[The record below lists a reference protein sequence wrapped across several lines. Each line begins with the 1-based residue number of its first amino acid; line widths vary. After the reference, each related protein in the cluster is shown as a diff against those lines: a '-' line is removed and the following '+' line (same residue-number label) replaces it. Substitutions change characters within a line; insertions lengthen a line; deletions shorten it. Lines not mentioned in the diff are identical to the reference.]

1 MALNDDLEKG
11 NNLLSDRLKINEEI
25 VDSLR
30 DYTNILQDQLKSVK
44 FQSQEKK
51 EIISTTREINKIA
64 QQNYTILEKELGT
77 EKLLNKISQDKE
89 KLAKKLIVLG
99 NLSKKIKIGDKELQ
113 SEINRS
119 IKSQI
124 KTTENLLG
132 QLEDI
137 EQTTK
142 SISDNIGVKTF
153 SALQNVIKSIPGLKK
168 FSEPFDKAAE
178 ASRKTASSNK
188 IASTI
193 SLKTGKGLNKE
204 NIEALGLADKLK
216 DKNGKILTGT
226 SAAARIRKEGL
237 GKALKPQNALLAG
250 TKSLVKD
257 LNLGKLAILGFVNG
271 ILQADK
277 ITGDL
282 AKNMNM
288 SYGEAKKL
296 TRELVIQAENSKST
310 FVTTKGLSESMN
322 AINSSLGTNVKLNSK
337 NLNFFTEIR
346 KTAGFT
352 NGELM
357 GMQSLANAT
366 GGDLETMTGEFM
378 AQVKLSNVKNKVA
391 LNEKTLMKEIG
402 SISAATTLSYGKDV
416 KLLGNAVA
424 TTKALGMEMSKVEGI
439 ADSLLNFETS
449 ISNELEAELLIG
461 RELNLE
467 KARELAL
474 NNDIAGVA
482 SEIASQMGSSAEFA
496 TLNRIQQEALAKA
509 VGMNREDLART
520 LLLQEQIGN
529 VSKEDYALREK
540 QVKDLE
546 AKGLSQAQIK
556 ERLAKTS
563 VEDLK
568 NQASAQETLTA
579 SVDKMKEIF
588 IQVGSVVLPIFEG
601 FARLVGYITQSKM
614 AMFGLK
620 VALTAIA
627 AKSILT
633 AVAQIFAGNAKFG
646 PLGIISAG
654 IGVGALMGAISSAKS
669 IGDGAFG
676 ADGSTQISTREG
688 GLYEISKNDDVV
700 VAPGAI
706 DKMNQSGGGGGNQS
720 GIIAELKRNNQ
731 LLTQLLQK
739 NTNIEIDGTILNKK
753 IQQSTSPIG

>member
-11 NNLLSDRLKINEEI
+11 NKLLSERLKINEDI
-25 VDSLR
+25 VDDLR
-30 DYTNILQDQLKSVK
+30 DYTNLLQDQLKNVK

-51 EIISTTREINKIA
+51 EILSSTRKINSIA

-77 EKLLNKISQDKE
+77 EKLLK
-89 KLAKKLIVLG
+89 
-99 NLSKKIKIGDKELQ
+99 KIGDDKLKLEKEIKRLNNLKSKTLVDDKRLQ
-113 SEINRS
+113 SEITSNVQ
-119 IKSQI
+119 SQI
-124 KTTENLLG
+124 KNTENLLN
-132 QLEDI
+132 QLKGV
-137 EQTTK
+137 EQTTQ
-142 SISDNIGVKTF
+142 SISQNLGVKTF
-153 SALQNVIKSIPGLKK
+153 SALKDISKAIPGLRK
-168 FSEPFDKAAE
+168 FNEPFEKAAE
-178 ASRKTASSNK
+178 SSRQIAARNK
-188 IASTI
+188 IASTV
-193 SLKTGKGLNKE
+193 SLKTGKGLNEETIKS
-204 NIEALGLADKLK
+204 LGLADKLK
-216 DKNGKILTGT
+216 DKNGEILTGT
-226 SAAARIRKEGL
+226 SAAARIRKLGL
-237 GKALKPQNALLAG
+237 KGALKPQNALVSG
-250 TKSLVKD
+250 TKTLFKELNSGNLV
-257 LNLGKLAILGFVNG
+257 LLGFVKG
-271 ILQADK
+271 LFQADN

-288 SYGEAKKL
+288 SYGEARKL
-296 TRELVIQAENSKST
+296 TRELAVQAENSGNT
-310 FVTTKGLSESMN
+310 FVTTKGLSESLTS
-322 AINSSLGTNVKLNSK
+322 INSTLGTNVKLNGK
-337 NLNFFTEIR
+337 NLEFFTEMR
-346 KTAGFT
+346 KSAGFT
-352 NGELM
+352 NDELM

-439 ADSLLNFETS
+439 ADSLLSFETS

-482 SEIASQMGSSAEFA
+482 SEIATQMGSSAEFT

-540 QVKDLE
+540 QVKQLE
-546 AKGLSQAQIK
+546 AEGLTQAQVK

-563 VEDLK
+563 IEDLK

-588 IQVGSVVLPIFEG
+588 VQVGSVVLPLFEG
-601 FARLVGYITQSKM
+601 FASLVGYITQSKA

-627 AKSILT
+627 AKSLIT

-676 ADGSTQISTREG
+676 ADGSTQISTKEG
-688 GLYEISKNDDVV
+688 GLFEISPNDDVV

-706 DKMNQSGGGGGNQS
+706 DKMNQPGGGNNQS
-720 GIIAELKRNNQ
+720 GVISELRKQNSILMQ
-731 LLTQLLQK
+731 ILQK
-739 NTNIEIDGTILNKK
+739 DTNIEIDGTILNKK
-753 IQQSTSPIG
+753 VQQSLSTLG

>member
-11 NNLLSDRLKINEEI
+11 NKLLSERLKINEDI
-25 VDSLR
+25 VDDLR
-30 DYTNILQDQLKSVK
+30 DYTNLLQDQLKNVK

-51 EIISTTREINKIA
+51 EILSSTRKINSIA

-77 EKLLNKISQDKE
+77 EKLLK
-89 KLAKKLIVLG
+89 
-99 NLSKKIKIGDKELQ
+99 KIGDDKLKLEKEIKRLNNLKSKTLVDDKRLQ
-113 SEINRS
+113 SEITNN
-119 IKSQI
+119 IQSQI
-124 KTTENLLG
+124 KNTENLLN
-132 QLEDI
+132 QLTGV
-137 EQTTK
+137 EQTTQ
-142 SISDNIGVKTF
+142 SISQNLGVKTF
-153 SALQNVIKSIPGLKK
+153 SALKDISKVIPGLRK
-168 FSEPFDKAAE
+168 FNEPFEKAAE
-178 ASRKTASSNK
+178 SSRQAAARSK
-188 IASTI
+188 IASTVN
-193 SLKTGKGLNKE
+193 LKNGKGLNKE
-204 NIEALGLADKLK
+204 TIKSLGLADKLK
-216 DKNGKILTGT
+216 DKNGEILTGT
-226 SAAARIRKEGL
+226 SAAARIRKLGL
-237 GKALKPQNALLAG
+237 QKALKPQNALVSG
-250 TKSLVKD
+250 TKTLLKE
-257 LNLGKLAILGFVNG
+257 LNLGNLVLLGFVKG
-271 ILQADK
+271 LFQADN

-288 SYGEAKKL
+288 SYGEARKL
-296 TRELVIQAENSKST
+296 TRELAVQAENSGNT
-310 FVTTKGLSESMN
+310 FVTTKGLSESLTS
-322 AINSSLGTNVKLNSK
+322 INSTLGTNVKLNGK
-337 NLNFFTEIR
+337 NLEFFTEMR
-346 KTAGFT
+346 KSAGFT
-352 NGELM
+352 NDELM

-378 AQVKLSNVKNKVA
+378 AQVKLSNIKNKVA

-482 SEIASQMGSSAEFA
+482 SEIATQMGSSAEFT

-540 QVKDLE
+540 QVKQLE
-546 AKGLSQAQIK
+546 AQGLTQAQIK
-556 ERLAKTS
+556 EKLAKTS
-563 VEDLK
+563 IEDLK

-588 IQVGSVVLPIFEG
+588 VQVGSVVLPLFEG
-601 FARLVGYITQSKM
+601 FASLVGYITQSKA

-627 AKSILT
+627 AKSLIT

-676 ADGSTQISTREG
+676 ADGSTQISTKEG
-688 GLYEISKNDDVV
+688 GLFEISPNDDVV

-706 DKMNQSGGGGGNQS
+706 DKMNQPGGGNNQS
-720 GIIAELKRNNQ
+720 GVISELRKQNSILMQ
-731 LLTQLLQK
+731 ILQK
-739 NTNIEIDGTILNKK
+739 DTNIEIDGTILNKK
-753 IQQSTSPIG
+753 VQQSLSTLG

>member
-11 NNLLSDRLKINEEI
+11 NKLLSERLKINEDI
-25 VDSLR
+25 VDDLR
-30 DYTNILQDQLKSVK
+30 DYTNLLQDQLKNVK

-51 EIISTTREINKIA
+51 EILSSTRKINSIA

-77 EKLLNKISQDKE
+77 EKLLK
-89 KLAKKLIVLG
+89 
-99 NLSKKIKIGDKELQ
+99 KIGDDKLKLEKEIKRLNNLKSKTLVDDKRLQ
-113 SEINRS
+113 SEITSNVQ
-119 IKSQI
+119 SQI
-124 KTTENLLG
+124 KNTENLLN
-132 QLEDI
+132 QLKGV
-137 EQTTK
+137 EQTTQ
-142 SISDNIGVKTF
+142 SISQNLGVKTF
-153 SALQNVIKSIPGLKK
+153 SALKDITKSIPGLRK
-168 FSEPFDKAAE
+168 FSEPFDNAAE
-178 ASRKTASSNK
+178 AARKIAARNK
-188 IASTI
+188 IAAGI
-193 SLKTGKGLNKE
+193 NKQTGKGLDKDA
-204 NIEALGLADKLK
+204 IKSLGLADKLK

-226 SAAARIRKEGL
+226 SAIAKMRKKGL
-237 GKALKPQNALLAG
+237 MGALKPQNALVSG
-250 TKSLVKD
+250 TKTLLKE
-257 LNLGKLAILGFVNG
+257 LNLGNLALLGFVKG
-271 ILQADK
+271 LFQADN

-288 SYGEAKKL
+288 SYGEARKL
-296 TRELVIQAENSKST
+296 TRELAVQAENSGNT
-310 FVTTKGLSESMN
+310 FVTTKGLSESLTS
-322 AINSSLGTNVKLNSK
+322 INSTLGTNVKLNGK
-337 NLNFFTEIR
+337 NLEFFTEMR
-346 KTAGFT
+346 KSAGFT
-352 NGELM
+352 NDELM

-378 AQVKLSNVKNKVA
+378 AQVKLSNIKNKVS

-482 SEIASQMGSSAEFA
+482 SEIATQMGSSAEFT

-540 QVKDLE
+540 QVKQLE
-546 AKGLSQAQIK
+546 AQGLTQAQIK
-556 ERLAKTS
+556 EKLAKTS
-563 VEDLK
+563 IEDLK

-588 IQVGSVVLPIFEG
+588 VQVGSVVLPLFEG
-601 FARLVGYITQSKM
+601 FASLVGYITQSKA

-627 AKSILT
+627 AKSLIT

-676 ADGSTQISTREG
+676 ADGSTQISTKEG
-688 GLYEISKNDDVV
+688 GLFEISPNDDVV

-706 DKMNQSGGGGGNQS
+706 DRMNQPGGGNNQSGVIS
-720 GIIAELKRNNQ
+720 ELRKQNSILMQ
-731 LLTQLLQK
+731 ILQK
-739 NTNIEIDGTILNKK
+739 DTNIEIDGTILNKK
-753 IQQSTSPIG
+753 VQQSLSTLG